1 MRDVLRPAGAAVGDP
16 GRDRARHDGRRAAR
30 GERPVSERRA
40 GRDTGGARR
49 GGDVVAGAARAGVA
63 AAGRVGT
70 IAVEVT
76 VLGSGSA
83 GNATLVSHAGVR
95 VLLDVGFSYREVSR
109 RLAEIDVDPGMIDAI
124 LITHAHGDHTR
135 GLRVMAKRHG
145 LPVYATPAIRGEW
158 GGDDLADWRALAP
171 GAALDLDGLC
181 FVPFAVPH
189 DAAET
194 LAFRIET
201 PEGAIGYATD
211 VGALRPV
218 LIERFRDCRLLVI
231 ESNHAAELLR
241 VSPYARS
248 TRERIAGDGGHL
260 SNESLAA
267 FVRDHLGAEVRCL
280 VLAHL
285 SRVNNLPELAEMTCR
300 EALQSRGRTDVE
312 VVVARQD
319 QVTPTIDLGAWTRS
333 ATSPA
338 GPLRQTVLPFH
349 VSCGAAARARRGEV
363 RSR

>member
-1 MRDVLRPAGAAVGDP
+1 M
-16 GRDRARHDGRRAAR
+16 
-30 GERPVSERRA
+30 
-40 GRDTGGARR
+40 
-49 GGDVVAGAARAGVA
+49 
-63 AAGRVGT
+63 
-70 IAVEVT
+70 
-76 VLGSGSA
+76 LGSGSA

-109 RLAEIDVDPGMIDAI
+109 RLAEIDVDPGMLDAI

-135 GLRVMAKRHG
+135 GLRVMAKRHR

-171 GAALDLDGLC
+171 GAALDLDGLR
-181 FVPFAVPH
+181 FIPFAVPH

-194 LAFRIET
+194 MAFRIET

-300 EALQSRGRTDVE
+300 EALRSRGRSDVE
-312 VVVARQD
+312 VVVARQER
-319 QVTPTIDLGAWTRS
+319 VTPTIDLGAWTRS

-349 VSCGAAARARRGEV
+349 VSCGAAADAGRGEV

>member
-1 MRDVLRPAGAAVGDP
+1 M
-16 GRDRARHDGRRAAR
+16 
-30 GERPVSERRA
+30 
-40 GRDTGGARR
+40 
-49 GGDVVAGAARAGVA
+49 
-63 AAGRVGT
+63 
-70 IAVEVT
+70 
-76 VLGSGSA
+76 LGSGSA

-109 RLAEIDVDPGMIDAI
+109 RLAGIDVDPEMLDAI

-135 GLRVMAKRHG
+135 GLRVIAKRHG
-145 LPVYATPAIRGEW
+145 VPIYATPAVRDEW
-158 GGDDLADWRALAP
+158 GAADVADCRALAP
-171 GAALDLDGLC
+171 DAALDLGGLR
-181 FVPFAVPH
+181 FVPFEVPH

-194 LAFRIET
+194 VAFRIET

-211 VGALRPV
+211 VGTLTPSLV
-218 LIERFRDCRLLVI
+218 ERFRDCRLLVI

-267 FVRDHLGAEVRCL
+267 FVRDHLGESVRCL

-300 EALQSRGRTDVE
+300 EALKARGRSDVE
-312 VVVARQD
+312 VVVTRQD
-319 QVTPTIDLGAWTRS
+319 RVTPTIDLGIWAQP

-338 GPLRQTVLPFH
+338 GPLRQAALPLH
-349 VSCGAAARARRGEV
+349 GSYGADPDAGRNEV